1 MKKLLYELTL
11 GRNETEIFDNVIH
24 STFNNTI
31 IYKLVEKY
39 MIDKAYHIYPR
50 EEWLLLKFT
59 KEELDGKNHFPKV
72 SLILELELELDE
84 MDTLNNG
91 EYYILNKNIRE
102 VIKEDRFEML
112 KLVIGKDRHYDVEV
126 IKLPQNSDRREK
138 ETIRALVNRLN
149 FYTDDMIND
158 FEKELNATK
167 EIYDKVC
174 ETTTK

>member
-11 GRNETEIFDNVIH
+11 GRNEAEIFDNVIH

-39 MIDKAYHIYPR
+39 IIDKAYNIYPR

-59 KEELDGKNHFPKV
+59 NEELEEKKRFPKV
-72 SLILELELELDE
+72 SLILELELDMEE

-102 VIKEDRFEML
+102 VIKEGRFEIL

-126 IKLPQNSDRREK
+126 INLPQNSDWREK
-138 ETIRALVNRLN
+138 ETIKALVNRLN